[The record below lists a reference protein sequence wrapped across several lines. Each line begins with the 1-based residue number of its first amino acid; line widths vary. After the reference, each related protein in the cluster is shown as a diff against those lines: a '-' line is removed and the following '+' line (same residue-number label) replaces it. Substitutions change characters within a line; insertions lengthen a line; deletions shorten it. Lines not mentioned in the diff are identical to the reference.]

1 MNPVSVGTKNVMPD
15 LGLFEKNKTSNST
28 DFMSVLADAIN
39 QTNEYQLVSNQ
50 FAERLVAGEVENL
63 HDVIIAGQ
71 KADISVRLLTAV
83 RGKILDAY
91 QEIMRMQI

>member
-1 MNPVSVGTKNVMPD
+1 MNPVSVGAKNVMPD
-15 LGLFEKNKTSNST
+15 LGLFDKNKTTNTT

-39 QTNEYQLVSNQ
+39 QTNEYQVISDQYAEKLVT
-50 FAERLVAGEVENL
+50 GEVENL

-83 RGKILDAY
+83 RGKILEAY

>member
-1 MNPVSVGTKNVMPD
+1 MNPVSIGTKGVVPD
-15 LGLFEKNKTSNST
+15 LGLFNKSSTTDAT

-39 QTNEYQLVSNQ
+39 QTNEYQLISNQ
-50 FAERLVAGEVENL
+50 NVERLVTGEVENL

-71 KADISVRLLTAV
+71 KADISLRLLTGV
-83 RGKILDAY
+83 RGKLLDAY

>member
-1 MNPVSVGTKNVMPD
+1 MNPVTLGIKGAETN
-15 LGLFEKNKTSNST
+15 LGLFNKGDMNGST

-39 QTNEYQLVSNQ
+39 QTNELQLVSDQ
-50 FAERLVAGEVENL
+50 YTQRLVTGEVDNL

-71 KADISVRLLTAV
+71 KADISLQLLTAV